1 MVISLYMRM
10 SRKIKSFVMD
20 LWISWW
26 NIVCLL
32 RPAFSRARTLLWF
45 LLVLAAF
52 SVRNDLL
59 GVSSFVRALGLSEHS
74 YEHLLHFFH
83 SNAVKTDRLAELW
96 FAIVIKHF
104 PVYKIGCRPVLVL
117 DGIKKSKEGR
127 KMPAVKYLH
136 QQSESNSKPHFIM
149 SHSFQAFGVLCQVG
163 GYFFCVPVCARIHEG
178 IVTSNRDR
186 RTLIDK
192 ANEMLASVCRGQE
205 FVLLADAYYA
215 NGKVIRSTKGRSGV
229 LVTRVRRTTTG
240 FRPAAVPRKRGRPKK
255 YGAAVK
261 LQNVFGTGGFSSVPS
276 PVYGERN
283 ISVRFKSVDLLWK
296 PAGAMV
302 RFILVDHPTRGRIIL
317 LSTDLTME
325 AQEIILLYSLRFK
338 IEVAFKQAVHSV
350 GSFGYHFWMAA
361 MRPLKRR
368 NGNQYLHRTTE
379 KYRRQVQRKMHAYH
393 VFVQTGM
400 IAQGMLQ
407 YLAMTCDGLVWKHF
421 GTWIRTIRPDVLPS
435 EMIVSAAL
443 KNTLPGFLHHG
454 GKGSAFRKFI
464 LDKIDF
470 TRSEGSRFAA

>member
-1 MVISLYMRM
+1 MVITLYMRM

-32 RPAFSRARTLLWF
+32 RPAFSRARTFLWF

-59 GVSSFVRALGLSEHS
+59 GVSSFVRALGLSEHF

-240 FRPAAVPRKRGRPKK
+240 FRPAAVPRKRKRGRPKK

-276 PVYGERN
+276 PVYGEETSLSGSSRWICCGSPPGRWSASFSSIIPREGGSSSCLPTSPWKLRRSSCSTVCVSRSKSLSSKRCIRSAHSDT
-283 ISVRFKSVDLLWK
+283 ISGWPLCDRS
-296 PAGAMV
+296 
-302 RFILVDHPTRGRIIL
+302 
-317 LSTDLTME
+317 
-325 AQEIILLYSLRFK
+325 
-338 IEVAFKQAVHSV
+338 QASQ
-350 GSFGYHFWMAA
+350 W
-361 MRPLKRR
+361 
-368 NGNQYLHRTTE
+368 
-379 KYRRQVQRKMHAYH
+379 
-393 VFVQTGM
+393 
-400 IAQGMLQ
+400 
-407 YLAMTCDGLVWKHF
+407 
-421 GTWIRTIRPDVLPS
+421 
-435 EMIVSAAL
+435 
-443 KNTLPGFLHHG
+443 
-454 GKGSAFRKFI
+454 
-464 LDKIDF
+464 
-470 TRSEGSRFAA
+470 